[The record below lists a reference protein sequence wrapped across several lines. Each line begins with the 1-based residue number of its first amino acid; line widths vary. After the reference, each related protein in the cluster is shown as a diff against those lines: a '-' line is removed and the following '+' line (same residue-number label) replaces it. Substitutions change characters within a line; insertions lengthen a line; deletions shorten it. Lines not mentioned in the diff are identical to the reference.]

1 MTVVAIASIYNTCST
16 KTCTF
21 TCMIMWVVDVLVM
34 YCT

>member
-1 MTVVAIASIYNTCST
+1 MTVVAIASIYNST
-16 KTCTF
+16 KTCTC